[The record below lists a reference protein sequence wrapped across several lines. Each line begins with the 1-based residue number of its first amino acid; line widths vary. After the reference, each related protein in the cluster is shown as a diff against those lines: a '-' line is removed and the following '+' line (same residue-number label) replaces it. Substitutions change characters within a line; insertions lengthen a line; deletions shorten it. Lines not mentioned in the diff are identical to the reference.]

1 MIDHVCIEVS
11 SKERCR
17 EVFEEVLGLKPAY
30 SFMIEKDFMERM
42 FAIPN
47 SCEAVVYLDGNTKIE
62 VFIRPEMEKTGG
74 EHLTYVCSC
83 RIDKE
88 SSNRLKRK
96 ALLFYTIREMAD
108 HSIIYGITMEIFTR
122 SRNKDKLLLLNISS
136 HINKT
141 IITTKNTKLFK
152 R

>member
-74 EHLTYVCSC
+74 RTSHLC
-83 RIDKE
+83 
-88 SSNRLKRK
+88 
-96 ALLFYTIREMAD
+96 
-108 HSIIYGITMEIFTR
+108 
-122 SRNKDKLLLLNISS
+122 LLLPDRQRILKSSEEKGLAVLHHPRDGRPLYYIRDHDGNIYE
-136 HINKT
+136 IKE
-141 IITTKNTKLFK
+141 
-152 R
+152 